1 MGVARMNCNHEYV
14 GLLQSHYVVDG
25 NASRGREEPE
35 KYLFKRINLESIP
48 SQEILRENDKQHR

>member
-1 MGVARMNCNHEYV
+1 MNCNHEYV